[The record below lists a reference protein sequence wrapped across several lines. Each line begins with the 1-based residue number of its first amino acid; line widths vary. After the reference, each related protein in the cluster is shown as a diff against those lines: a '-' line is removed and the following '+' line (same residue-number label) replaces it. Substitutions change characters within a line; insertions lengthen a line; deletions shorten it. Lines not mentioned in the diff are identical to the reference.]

1 MISAANSNVF
11 FKTFK
16 EALIAYSSGIGG
28 ILAGFIIVSQLD
40 VFRSPAF
47 PWAIAVYPAVLS
59 GKGVISGLF
68 SGRLGTALHI
78 GTIYPRVLGNTKS
91 FYKLFETIIIITL
104 EASVA
109 MSSVSVIFGSLFW
122 GITFADFPNILM
134 VVMATMTLGL
144 TLSLFTITVTFVT
157 FKKGLDPDVVVY
169 PILSTAM
176 DIMSTVFYVLTLN
189 LFFFSGD
196 LGKYTVALIGARARN
211 L

>member
-1 MISAANSNVF
+1 
-11 FKTFK
+11 
-16 EALIAYSSGIGG
+16 
-28 ILAGFIIVSQLD
+28 
-40 VFRSPAF
+40 
-47 PWAIAVYPAVLS
+47 
-59 GKGVISGLF
+59 
-68 SGRLGTALHI
+68 
-78 GTIYPRVLGNTKS
+78 
-91 FYKLFETIIIITL
+91 L

-134 VVMATMTLGL
+134 VVTATMTLGL